1 MKAISAIIFK
11 DLVIELRN
19 KESISSMLMFGVLVL
34 VIFNFAFE
42 PSSVERALIAPGTL
56 WVAFS
61 FAAILGLNRS
71 LAMEI
76 DNDCLQGLLLAPL
89 SRGDLYLGK
98 VAGNFIFILI
108 AEVIVLP
115 VFVILN
121 NLRFNLQFL
130 EIAGITCLG
139 TLGIAAISTILST
152 ISANTR
158 MKEVMLPVLQI
169 PLTIPVVICAV
180 EATATVLIPDYEGE
194 ISSWLSVLAGFT
206 IVYLTVSYL
215 IFEYAVEE

>member
-1 MKAISAIIFK
+1 MRPLTAIVFK
-11 DLVIELRN
+11 DVVIEMRS
-19 KESISSMLMFGVLVL
+19 KESITSMLMFGILVL
-34 VIFNFAFE
+34 VIFMFAFE
-42 PSSVERALIAPGTL
+42 STSLNRALIAPGTL

-89 SRGDLYLGK
+89 GRGELYLGK
-98 VAGNFIFILI
+98 VASNFTFMMISEL
-108 AEVIVLP
+108 IVLP
-115 VFVILN
+115 IFIMFN
-121 NLRFNLQFL
+121 NLKFDMKFFGIVG
-130 EIAGITCLG
+130 IAVLG
-139 TLGIAAISTILST
+139 TLGIASVGTILST

-169 PLTIPVVICAV
+169 PLTVPVVIASV
-180 EATATVLIPDYEGE
+180 EATRQIMTAPRPQ
-194 ISSWLSVLAGFT
+194 ISAWLSILAGFS

-215 IFEYAVEE
+215 VFEFVVED

>member
-1 MKAISAIIFK
+1 MSPLTSIVFK
-11 DLVIELRN
+11 DIIIEMRN
-19 KESISSMLMFGVLVL
+19 KESISSMMMFGVLVL

-76 DNDCLQGLLLAPL
+76 DNDCLQGLLLSPL
-89 SRGDLYLGK
+89 GRGDLYLGK
-98 VAGNFIFILI
+98 VASNFIFMMI
-108 AEVIVLP
+108 AEAVVLP
-115 VFVILN
+115 FFIIFN
-121 NLRFNLQFL
+121 NLRFNLQFF
-130 EIAGITCLG
+130 EIGAIACLG
-139 TLGIAAISTILST
+139 TVAVAAIGTILST

-169 PLTIPVVICAV
+169 PLTVPVVIASV
-180 EATATVLIPDYEGE
+180 EATSMVLTAETKG
-194 ISSWLSVLAGFT
+194 ISSWLYLLAGFS
-206 IVYLTVSYL
+206 IVYLVASYL
-215 IFEYAVEE
+215 IFDFVVEE

>member
-1 MKAISAIIFK
+1 MKPVAAIVFK
-11 DLVIELRN
+11 DIVIEMRS
-19 KESISSMLMFGVLVL
+19 KESLSSTTMFGVLVL

-42 PSSVERALIAPGTL
+42 PSSLERALIAPGTL
-56 WVAFS
+56 WVAIS

-89 SRGDLYLGK
+89 SRGDVYLGK
-98 VAGNFIFILI
+98 VASNFTFMII
-108 AEVIVLP
+108 AELVILP
-115 VFVILN
+115 VFVIFN
-121 NLRFNLQFL
+121 NLKFNLQFL
-130 EIAGITCLG
+130 EIAAITCLA
-139 TLGIAAISTILST
+139 TFAIASVGTILST

-169 PLTIPVVICAV
+169 PLTVPVVIAAV
-180 EATATVLIPDYEGE
+180 DATGRVLTGETKE
-194 ISSWLSVLAGFT
+194 ISSWLYLLAGFS

-215 IFEYAVEE
+215 VFEFAVEE

>member
-1 MKAISAIIFK
+1 MMKPVTAIIFK
-11 DLVIELRN
+11 DIVIELRS
-19 KESISSMLMFGVLVL
+19 KESISSMLMFGILVL
-34 VIFNFAFE
+34 VIFMFAFE
-42 PSSVERALIAPGTL
+42 SSGLDKRMIGPGEL
-56 WVAFS
+56 WAAFS

-89 SRGDLYLGK
+89 GRGSLYIGK
-98 VAGNFIFILI
+98 VASNFTFMMI

-115 VFVILN
+115 IFVIFN

-130 EIAGITCLG
+130 EIAGIAVLG
-139 TLGIAAISTILST
+139 TFAIAAIGSILST

-169 PLTIPVVICAV
+169 PLTVPVVISSV
-180 EATATVLIPDYEGE
+180 EATSMVLSGDTEG
-194 ISSWLSVLAGFT
+194 IYSWLYRLTGFS
-206 IVYLTVSYL
+206 IV
-215 IFEYAVEE
+215 

>member
-1 MKAISAIIFK
+1 MRPVAAIIFK
-11 DLVIELRN
+11 DILIEMRS
-19 KESISSMLMFGVLVL
+19 KESVSSMLMFGVLVL
-34 VIFNFAFE
+34 TVFNFAFE
-42 PSSVERALIAPGTL
+42 PSSVDRSQIAPGIL

-89 SRGDLYLGK
+89 GRGGLYLGK
-98 VAGNFIFILI
+98 VASNFIFMMI
-108 AEVIVLP
+108 AELIVLP
-115 VFVILN
+115 VFVIFN
-121 NLRFNLQFL
+121 NLRFGAQFL
-130 EIAGITCLG
+130 EIVGIAILG
-139 TLGIAAISTILST
+139 TAAIAAIGSILST

-169 PLTIPVVICAV
+169 PLTVPVVIASV
-180 EATATVLIPDYEGE
+180 EATSMVLSGE
-194 ISSWLSVLAGFT
+194 TKGISSWLYLLAGFS

-215 IFEYAVEE
+215 VFEFAVEE

>member
-1 MKAISAIIFK
+1 MSPVIAIVFK
-11 DLVIELRN
+11 DIVIEMRS
-19 KESISSMLMFGVLVL
+19 KESVSSMLMFGVLVL
-34 VIFNFAFE
+34 TIFSFAFE
-42 PSSVERALIAPGTL
+42 PSSIERSLIAPGTL

-76 DNDCLQGLLLAPL
+76 DNDCLQGLLLAPVD
-89 SRGDLYLGK
+89 RGNLYIGK
-98 VAGNFIFILI
+98 VASNFTFMMI

-115 VFVILN
+115 IFVIFN
-121 NLRFNLQFL
+121 NLKFNLQFL
-130 EIAGITCLG
+130 KIAGIAVLG
-139 TLGIAAISTILST
+139 TFAIAAIGSILST

-169 PLTIPVVICAV
+169 PLTVPVVISSV
-180 EATATVLIPDYEGE
+180 EATSMVLSGDTKG
-194 ISSWLSVLAGFT
+194 ISSWLYLLAGFS

-215 IFEYAVEE
+215 VFEFVVEE

>member
-1 MKAISAIIFK
+1 
-11 DLVIELRN
+11 
-19 KESISSMLMFGVLVL
+19 
-34 VIFNFAFE
+34 
-42 PSSVERALIAPGTL
+42 
-56 WVAFS
+56 
-61 FAAILGLNRS
+61 
-71 LAMEI
+71 MEI

-130 EIAGITCLG
+130 QIAGIACLG
-139 TLGIAAISTILST
+139 TLGIAAIGTILST

-169 PLTIPVVICAV
+169 PLTIPVVMSSV
-180 EATATVLIPDYEGE
+180 EATSMVLTGE
-194 ISSWLSVLAGFT
+194 TKQISSWLYILAGFS
-206 IVYLTVSYL
+206 IVYLTLSYL
-215 IFEYAVEE
+215 VFDFVLEE

>member
-1 MKAISAIIFK
+1 MKPVAAIVFK
-11 DLVIELRN
+11 DIVIEMRS
-19 KESISSMLMFGVLVL
+19 KESLSSTTMFGVLVL

-42 PSSVERALIAPGTL
+42 PSSLERALIAPGTL
-56 WVAFS
+56 WVAIS

-89 SRGDLYLGK
+89 SRGDIYLGK
-98 VAGNFIFILI
+98 VASNFTFMII
-108 AEVIVLP
+108 AELVILP
-115 VFVILN
+115 VFVIFN
-121 NLRFNLQFL
+121 NLKFNVQFL
-130 EIAGITCLG
+130 EIAA
-139 TLGIAAISTILST
+139 IAALATLAIASVGTILST

-169 PLTIPVVICAV
+169 PLTVPVVIAAV
-180 EATATVLIPDYEGE
+180 DATGRVLTGETAE
-194 ISSWLSVLAGFT
+194 ISSWLYLLAGFS

-215 IFEYAVEE
+215 VFEFAVEE